1 MSAKKDGRTS
11 GKNQEKQKNVSIQN
25 NASKQKR
32 ISGQKQVSERKYV
45 SGKKRTSGKKQTS
58 RQKNNSGQKQAFR
71 QKLLVAA
78 AAVIGCLCIAY
89 LCVSFYFMKHFFP
102 NTIINGQDFSGQ
114 TAEAAEAFFKE
125 RTEGY
130 SLTVIANG
138 SGTETIHGS
147 EISLTCREGGE
158 IKAVLKQQ
166 NAFQWPVKLWNK
178 KASDVQI
185 ELSYDRAALEKRIQS
200 LDAVTSEQIP
210 ASSAFPKYD
219 GNTYVIEPESCG
231 TAVNIRAVKECITN
245 SVQTFAAEVDLKQE
259 DCYETPKYTSQSEQV
274 TSACETLNTYCRAS
288 ITYNMDVP
296 VVVDKALISGWL
308 SVDGDMNVT
317 LNEAAVR
324 EWMREFGKRYD
335 TLGSSRTFTT
345 PAGKTA
351 EVSGG
356 TYGWSVDED
365 GETALLIDH
374 IKKGEVLSKEPA
386 WCQTAAAHGAQDWGS
401 TYIDVD
407 LSAQHMWYVVNGGI
421 AMQCDVVTGAP
432 DASKV
437 TPAGVYYV
445 SEKLSPTVLIG
456 EIQADGKPEYEQEVD
471 YWMRVTQSG
480 IGFHDADWQPA
491 FGGDLYLS
499 IGSHGCI
506 NMSKYDAQTLYSM
519 IELGVPAV
527 IHY

>member
-166 NAFQWPVKLWNK
+166 NAFQWPVKLWDK
-178 KASDVQI
+178 KA
-185 ELSYDRAALEKRIQS
+185 
-200 LDAVTSEQIP
+200 
-210 ASSAFPKYD
+210 
-219 GNTYVIEPESCG
+219 
-231 TAVNIRAVKECITN
+231 
-245 SVQTFAAEVDLKQE
+245 
-259 DCYETPKYTSQSEQV
+259 
-274 TSACETLNTYCRAS
+274 
-288 ITYNMDVP
+288 
-296 VVVDKALISGWL
+296 
-308 SVDGDMNVT
+308 
-317 LNEAAVR
+317 
-324 EWMREFGKRYD
+324 
-335 TLGSSRTFTT
+335 
-345 PAGKTA
+345 
-351 EVSGG
+351 
-356 TYGWSVDED
+356 
-365 GETALLIDH
+365 
-374 IKKGEVLSKEPA
+374 
-386 WCQTAAAHGAQDWGS
+386 
-401 TYIDVD
+401 
-407 LSAQHMWYVVNGGI
+407 
-421 AMQCDVVTGAP
+421 
-432 DASKV
+432 
-437 TPAGVYYV
+437 
-445 SEKLSPTVLIG
+445 
-456 EIQADGKPEYEQEVD
+456 
-471 YWMRVTQSG
+471 
-480 IGFHDADWQPA
+480 
-491 FGGDLYLS
+491 
-499 IGSHGCI
+499 
-506 NMSKYDAQTLYSM
+506 
-519 IELGVPAV
+519 
-527 IHY
+527 